1 MSTPSPSPA
10 PPASAPTSPPPVQVQ
25 AQRTGG
31 ANAKRHLRNYLLDAR
46 FQLKFTAYIV
56 AIALCVATILG
67 GFLWTTSKRLLGEAE
82 VAVASRQK
90 AAEMSKELSNATLSN
105 MVMEHLDDPAFE
117 AQTKEQSEKIEQDF
131 VRETE
136 AIVAQRAELVRK
148 QQNIWYALVACM
160 AGFVLF
166 IGTATI
172 VTTHHIVGPL
182 FRIKRLI
189 NDVSTGRLKVPE
201 YPLRDGDELK
211 DVFEAVT
218 QMVRGL
224 RERQAEDAQAVA
236 TMIER
241 ASRSKA
247 AMELVPE
254 LQILESKLRSRLD

>member
-1 MSTPSPSPA
+1 MTPMSNPSTTPA
-10 PPASAPTSPPPVQVQ
+10 PATPTSTAPEQ
-25 AQRTGG
+25 APRTGSP
-31 ANAKRHLRNYLLDAR
+31 NAKRHLRNYLLDAR

-67 GFLWTTSKRLLGEAE
+67 GFLWSTSKRLLEEAE

-90 AAEMSKELSNATLSN
+90 AAEMSKELSNSTLSN
-105 MVMEHLDDPAFE
+105 LVMEHLDDPAFE
-117 AQTKEQSEKIEQDF
+117 AQTKEQSEKIERDF
-131 VRETE
+131 EKE
-136 AIVAQRAELVRK
+136 KDAIVAQRAALVR
-148 QQNIWYALVACM
+148 QQKNVWFVLVACM

-172 VTTHHIVGPL
+172 MTTHRIVGPL

-189 NDVSTGRLKVPE
+189 ADVTTGKLKVPT
-201 YPLRDGDELK
+201 YPLRAGDELQ

-218 QMVRGL
+218 RMVQGL
-224 RERQAEDAQAVA
+224 RERQGDDAQAVA

-254 LQILESKLRSRLD
+254 LQELEAKLRARLD